1 MRWRGSAAE
10 PTVRLRRILGRQ
22 CVAYLLK
29 AIGGIG
35 PEMAARLKARD
46 IHTTDELLEAAKSFK
61 ARKALAADLG
71 VDEKAVLRWANLA
84 DRMRLKG
91 VREPYA
97 ELLREAGVDTVKE
110 LKYRNPGKLAE
121 AMAAANRKRRLV
133 RLLPKEK
140 RIAGWIA
147 QAKALQTKITY

>member
-1 MRWRGSAAE
+1 M
-10 PTVRLRRILGRQ
+10 
-22 CVAYLLK
+22 AYLLS
-29 AIGGIG
+29 AIAGIG
-35 PEMAARLKARD
+35 PEMAARLKATRD
-46 IHTTDELLEAAKSFK
+46 IRTTDELLEAGKSFK
-61 ARKALAADLG
+61 ARKLMAAELG
-71 VDEKAVLRWANLA
+71 TDEKTVLRWANLA

-121 AMAAANRKRRLV
+121 AMAAANRKRKLV
-133 RLLPKEK
+133 RLLPQQK

-147 QAKALQTKITY
+147 QAKTLPPKITY

>member
-1 MRWRGSAAE
+1 
-10 PTVRLRRILGRQ
+10 L
-22 CVAYLLK
+22 AYLLK
-29 AIGGIG
+29 AITGIG
-35 PEMAARLKARD
+35 PEMAAKLKARG
-46 IHTTDELLEAAKSFK
+46 IQTTEELLEAAKSFK
-61 ARKALAADLG
+61 ARKALGTDLG
-71 VDEKAVLRWANLA
+71 VDEKTVLRWANLS

-110 LKYRNPGKLAE
+110 LKYRNPGKLAA
-121 AMAAANRKRRLV
+121 AMAAANRKRKLV

-147 QAKALQTKITY
+147 QAHRLPLKITY

>member
-1 MRWRGSAAE
+1 
-10 PTVRLRRILGRQ
+10 
-22 CVAYLLK
+22 VAYLLK
-29 AIGGIG
+29 AITGIG
-35 PEMAARLKARD
+35 PEMAARLKALG
-46 IHTTDELLEAAKSFK
+46 IHATDELLEKGKTFK
-61 ARKALAADLG
+61 ARKELAAQLG
-71 VDEKAVLRWANLA
+71 TNEQTVLRWVNLA

-110 LKYRNPGKLAE
+110 LKYRNPGRLAA
-121 AMAAANRKRRLV
+121 AMAAANRKRKLV

-147 QAKALQTKITY
+147 QARDLKSLVSY

>member
-1 MRWRGSAAE
+1 
-10 PTVRLRRILGRQ
+10 
-22 CVAYLLK
+22 VAYLLK
-29 AIGGIG
+29 AITGIG
-35 PEMAARLKARD
+35 PEMAAKLKPLG
-46 IHTTDELLEAAKSFK
+46 IVSTDDLLEAGSTFK
-61 ARKALAADLG
+61 ARKELAAKLG
-71 VDEKAVLRWANLA
+71 TTEQTVLRWVNLA

-121 AMAAANRKRRLV
+121 AMAAANRKRKLV
-133 RLLPKEK
+133 RLLPQEK

-147 QAKALQTKITY
+147 QARVLQPKITY

>member
-1 MRWRGSAAE
+1 M
-10 PTVRLRRILGRQ
+10 
-22 CVAYLLK
+22 AYLLT
-29 AIGGIG
+29 AIAGVG
-35 PEMAARLKARD
+35 PEMAAKLKARD
-46 IHTTDELLEAAKSFK
+46 IRTTEDLLEAAKTFK
-61 ARKALAADLG
+61 ARKELAAQLG
-71 VDEKAVLRWANLA
+71 VEEQAVLRWANLA

-110 LKYRNPGKLAE
+110 LKYRNPGKLAT
-121 AMAAANRKRRLV
+121 AMAAANRKRKLV

-147 QAKALQTKITY
+147 QAKVLQPKITY

>member
-1 MRWRGSAAE
+1 
-10 PTVRLRRILGRQ
+10 
-22 CVAYLLK
+22 VAYLLT
-29 AIGGIG
+29 AITGVG
-35 PEMAARLKARD
+35 PEIAAKLKARD
-46 IHTTDELLEAAKSFK
+46 IRTTEDLLEAAKTFK
-61 ARKALAADLG
+61 ARKELATQLG
-71 VDEKAVLRWANLA
+71 VEEQAVLRWANLA

-110 LKYRNPGKLAE
+110 LKYRNPGKLAT
-121 AMAAANRKRRLV
+121 AMAAANRKRKLV

-147 QAKALQTKITY
+147 QAKVLQPKITY